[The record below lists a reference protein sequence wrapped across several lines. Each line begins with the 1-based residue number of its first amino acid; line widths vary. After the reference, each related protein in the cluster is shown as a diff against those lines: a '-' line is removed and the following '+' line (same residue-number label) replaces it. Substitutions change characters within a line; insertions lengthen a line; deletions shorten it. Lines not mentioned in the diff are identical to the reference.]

1 MTLYKRYGKCLLF
14 YHKIV
19 IISVEIDVK
28 KNSVKN
34 LGQIKLDPASF
45 IPFSRIPFL
54 YG

>member
-19 IISVEIDVK
+19 IISVEINV

-34 LGQIKLDPASF
+34 LGQIKLDPASL
-45 IPFSRIPFL
+45 IPISRIPFL